1 MPVVVYTLRDPET
14 KEPKYVGQTVQLP
27 IRLTQHYSQPT
38 YYLAPWVDSL
48 KARGLRF
55 LVDVL
60 EAEDPDAIA
69 RFLIDAY
76 ADTVLNI
83 ATGGR
88 RGFSCP
94 TLASY
99 TPPRKEVGP
108 FFARL
113 GALRSRLARMGVPDK
128 VLRSGAM
135 SAELVRRASRYSR
148 REVVCCGST

>member
-48 KARGLRF
+48 KACGLRF

-60 EAEDPDAIA
+60 ETEDPDAIE

-88 RGFSCP
+88 SGFSCP
-94 TLASY
+94 ALASY
-99 TPPRKEVGP
+99 APPKKEEDP
-108 FFARL
+108 FFVRL
-113 GALRSRLARMGVPDK
+113 EALRARLARFGVPKK
-128 VLRSGAM
+128 VLRSGAL
-135 SAELVRRASRYSR
+135 SAELVRRAGRYVR
-148 REVVCCGST
+148 RKQNCV